1 MIEDKYRQEVL
12 KLFPDLK
19 EMLDSSLSISF
30 QQQALLLK
38 AKPGDQLFSETDP
51 VRLFPLVISGS
62 IKVYKMEPNGKSVV
76 LYEVTPG
83 EGCVLS
89 TSSLLGK
96 TNYPASG
103 KVESELVA
111 IGIPKDLFY
120 QLVDKSAM
128 FREYVFKIFSHR
140 LNHLLEM
147 IEEVS
152 FKKLD
157 HRLIKYLLEKAPE
170 LKSTHQKIADD
181 LGSSREIISRLL
193 KRFEKDNLIVLE
205 RERILIYK
213 DKLLNL
219 LTRPKVI

>member
-1 MIEDKYRQEVL
+1 MIEEKYHQEVL

-19 EMLDSSLSISF
+19 EMFNSSLSVSF
-30 QQQALLLK
+30 KQQALVLK

-51 VRLFPLVISGS
+51 VEIFPLVLTGS

-76 LYEVTPG
+76 LYEVNPG

-103 KVESELVA
+103 KVENELVA
-111 IGIPKDLFY
+111 IGVPKDLFY
-120 QLVDKSAM
+120 QLVDKSTM

-152 FKKLD
+152 FQKLD

-219 LTRPKVI
+219 NNNF